1 MRSDRYHHLLNAMIV
16 YNMKIAIDQY
26 NYVKIAPE
34 VGGRIVELVLLG
46 RTVIKGEKPY
56 CDTSTGSFL
65 MFPWVSKAP

>member
-1 MRSDRYHHLLNAMIV
+1 MIV

-34 VGGRIVELVLLG
+34 VGGRIVELMLLG
-46 RTVIKGEKPY
+46 RTVIKGEQPY
-56 CDTSTGSFL
+56 CDTSAGSFL